1 MDLVIEA
8 KKVEVEA
15 AYNPYSGPE
24 VVVELTA
31 VKSTCDAI
39 LAQLDDDEILDYVIS
54 NIYPRDILEEME
66 IYDITSFMES
76 KGFEV
81 TT

>member
-24 VVVELTA
+24 VVVELTE
-31 VKSTCDAI
+31 VKSTVDA
-39 LAQLDDDEILDYVIS
+39 LLDQLDDDDILDYVIS
-54 NIYPRDILEEME
+54 NLHPRDILGEME

-81 TT
+81 TS

>member
-15 AYNPYSGPE
+15 AYKPYSDPE
-24 VVVELTA
+24 VVVELTE
-31 VKSTCDAI
+31 VKSTVDA
-39 LAQLDDDEILDYVIS
+39 LLDQLDDDDILDYVIS
-54 NIYPRDILEEME
+54 NLHPRDILGEME

-81 TT
+81 TS

>member
-1 MDLVIEA
+1 MELVIEA

-15 AYNPYSGPE
+15 TYNPYSGPE
-24 VVVELTA
+24 VTVEMSG
-31 VKSTCDAI
+31 VKSTVDA
-39 LAQLDDDEILDYVIS
+39 LLDQLGDDDILDYVIS
-54 NIYPRDILEEME
+54 NVHPRDILGEME
-66 IYDITSFMES
+66 VYDITSFLES

>member
-1 MDLVIEA
+1 MELVIEA

-15 AYNPYSGPE
+15 TYSPYSRPE
-24 VVVELTA
+24 VTVELSG
-31 VKSTCDAI
+31 VKSTVDA
-39 LAQLDDDEILDYVIS
+39 LLDQLDDDDILDYVIS
-54 NIYPRDILEEME
+54 NIHPRDILGEME
-66 IYDITSFMES
+66 VYDITSFLES

>member
-1 MDLVIEA
+1 MELVIEA

-15 AYNPYSGPE
+15 TYSPYSGPE
-24 VVVELTA
+24 VTVELSG
-31 VKSTCDAI
+31 VKSTVDA
-39 LAQLDDDEILDYVIS
+39 LLDQLDDDDILDYVIS
-54 NIYPRDILEEME
+54 NIHPRDILGEME
-66 IYDITSFMES
+66 VYDITSFLES